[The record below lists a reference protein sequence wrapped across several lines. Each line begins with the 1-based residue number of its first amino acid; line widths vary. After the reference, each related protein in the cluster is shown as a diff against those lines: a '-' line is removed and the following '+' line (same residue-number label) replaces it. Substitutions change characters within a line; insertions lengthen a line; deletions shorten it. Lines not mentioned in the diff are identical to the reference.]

1 MRRMFLA
8 IALISAL
15 SLASAQQIVPADSDH
30 DGLSDALEQALLTQ
44 FEPHFLTNPKDCSL
58 RPARFVPFETT
69 PSVQAE
75 NGTIYG
81 QAFPRPGRP
90 DQVELHF
97 YHLWRVDCGD
107 MGHDLDAEHVSALVS
122 RDHKGKWKALYW
134 YAAAHEDTICDVS
147 QIARAS
153 ALDAESHGPS
163 IWVSSGKH
171 GSFLSDLL
179 CSRGCGGDECRNLTP
194 LSVPA
199 IINLGE
205 LSAPE
210 NGATWVDDSHWPL
223 TVKMQ
228 RSDFTDA
235 RLARVERLPDTAIL
249 WANPQKRPYQ
259 VAIHGGN
266 GTVAGVAAGARATDT
281 ALTATDEA
289 LDLANV
295 KTNNAL
301 TRASDSTGRGLAKTF
316 SGVGK
321 ALRIS
326 TQKVGNALG
335 VRSSGNQ
342 SSANQASANQET
354 R

>member
-1 MRRMFLA
+1 MRKMFLGMG
-8 IALISAL
+8 LIMAL
-15 SLASAQQIVPADSDH
+15 SLASAQQIAPVDSDH

-44 FEPHFLTNPKDCSL
+44 FVPHFLTAPKDCSL
-58 RPARFVPFETT
+58 RPAQFEPNQTT
-69 PSVQAE
+69 PTVEAE

-81 QAFPRPGRP
+81 QAFPRPGQA

-107 MGHDLDAEHVSALVS
+107 MGHNLDAEHVSALVS
-122 RDHKGKWKALYW
+122 RDQKGNWKALYW
-134 YAAAHEDTICDVS
+134 YAAAHEDTICDAS

-153 ALDAESHGPS
+153 ALDAQHHGPT
-163 IWVSSGKH
+163 IWISSGKH

-179 CSRGCGGDECRNLTP
+179 CSRGCGSDECQNLVP

-199 IINLGE
+199 VINLGE

-210 NGATWVDDSHWPL
+210 NGATWAGDSNWPL

-235 RLARVERLPDTAIL
+235 RLARVERLPETAIL

-266 GTVAGVAAGARATDT
+266 GTAAGVAAGARATDS

-295 KTNNAL
+295 KTGNAL
-301 TRASDSTGRGLAKTF
+301 VKASDRTGRGLAKTF

-326 TQKVGNALG
+326 TQKVGDALG
-335 VRSSGNQ
+335 VRSSR
-342 SSANQASANQET
+342 NQET

>member
-1 MRRMFLA
+1 MRRMLLA
-8 IALISAL
+8 IGLISTL
-15 SLASAQQIVPADSDH
+15 SFAAAQQNVPADIDH
-30 DGLSDALEQALLTQ
+30 DGLSDSLEQALLTQ
-44 FEPHFLTNPKDCSL
+44 FAPHFMTDPKDCSL
-58 RPARFVPFETT
+58 RPARFEPLAIT
-69 PSVQAE
+69 PTVQIE

-81 QAFPRPGRP
+81 QAFPRPGQAH
-90 DQVELHF
+90 QVELHF

-107 MGHDLDAEHVSALVS
+107 MGHNLDAEHVSALVS
-122 RDHKGKWKALYW
+122 RDQEGNWKALYW

-153 ALDAESHGPS
+153 ALHAEHHGPS
-163 IWVSSGKH
+163 VWISSGKH

-179 CSRGCGGDECRNLTP
+179 CSRGCGSDECRNLTP

-210 NGATWVDDSHWPL
+210 NGATWVGDSHWPL
-223 TVKMQ
+223 TIKMQ
-228 RSDFTDA
+228 RSDFTDT
-235 RLARVERLPDTAIL
+235 RLARVERLPDTVIL

-266 GTVAGVAAGARATDT
+266 GTAAGVAAGARATDS

-301 TRASDSTGRGLAKTF
+301 VKASDSTGRGLAKTF

-326 TQKVGNALG
+326 SQKVGDALG
-335 VRSSGNQ
+335 VRSSE
-342 SSANQASANQET
+342 NQAA